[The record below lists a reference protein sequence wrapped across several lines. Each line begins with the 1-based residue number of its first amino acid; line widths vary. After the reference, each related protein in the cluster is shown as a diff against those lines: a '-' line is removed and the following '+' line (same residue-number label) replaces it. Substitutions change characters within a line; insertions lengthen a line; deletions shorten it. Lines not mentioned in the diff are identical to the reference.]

1 MNIEYAKKMDEILN
15 RVKSTDFMAYALLKS
30 CTNLYLKAE
39 IEDTV
44 DTQSPTSNER
54 LWKLFGVLDALQVLS
69 YISLDDVLTFQHEI
83 IWMNVTKED

>member
-1 MNIEYAKKMDEILN
+1 MNIEYTKKMDEILTK
-15 RVKSTDFMAYALLKS
+15 VKSNDFMAYALLKS
-30 CTNLYLKAE
+30 CTNLYFEAE
-39 IEDTV
+39 IENTV
-44 DTQSPTSNER
+44 DTQLPTSNER

>member
-1 MNIEYAKKMDEILN
+1 MNIEYTKKMDEILN
-15 RVKSTDFMAYALLKS
+15 KVKINDFMAYALLKS
-30 CTNLYLKAE
+30 CTNLYLKSE

-69 YISLDDVLTFQHEI
+69 YISLDDLLTFQHEI

>member
-1 MNIEYAKKMDEILN
+1 MNIEYTKKMDEILN
-15 RVKSTDFMAYALLKS
+15 RVKSNDFMAYALLKS

-39 IEDTV
+39 TEDTV

-54 LWKLFGVLDALQVLS
+54 LWKLFGVLDVLQVLS